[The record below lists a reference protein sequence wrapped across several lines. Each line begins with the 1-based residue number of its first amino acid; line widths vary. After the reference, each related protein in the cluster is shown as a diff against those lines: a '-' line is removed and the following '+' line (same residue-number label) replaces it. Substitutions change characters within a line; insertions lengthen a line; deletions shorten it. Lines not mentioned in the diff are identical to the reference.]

1 VVQLIEAGK
10 LNALAVTG
18 RERVPA
24 LKDVPTIAEA
34 GYPKLAAEDWAGL
47 LLKAGT
53 PPAVTARLNEAIN
66 KALKTDKVREALA
79 KLGTDP
85 GGGTP
90 EAFGALVRSETEHWT
105 KVVNQAGIKI
115 NP

>member
-1 VVQLIEAGK
+1 M
-10 LNALAVTG
+10 
-18 RERVPA
+18 
-24 LKDVPTIAEA
+24 PTIVEA

-47 LLKAGT
+47 LVKAGT
-53 PPAVTARLNEAIN
+53 PPAVTARLNAAIN

-79 KLGTDP
+79 KLGVDP

-90 EAFGALVRSETEHWT
+90 EAFGALVRAEIAHWT
-105 KVVNQAGIKI
+105 KVVKDAGIKI

>member
-1 VVQLIEAGK
+1 
-10 LNALAVTG
+10 
-18 RERVPA
+18 

-53 PPAVTARLNEAIN
+53 PPTVIAQLNEAIN

-79 KLGTDP
+79 KIGTDP

-90 EAFGALVRSETEHWT
+90 EAFGYARTQRDGALDQGRQGSRHQDQSMTAFDFRVT
-105 KVVNQAGIKI
+105 
-115 NP
+115 